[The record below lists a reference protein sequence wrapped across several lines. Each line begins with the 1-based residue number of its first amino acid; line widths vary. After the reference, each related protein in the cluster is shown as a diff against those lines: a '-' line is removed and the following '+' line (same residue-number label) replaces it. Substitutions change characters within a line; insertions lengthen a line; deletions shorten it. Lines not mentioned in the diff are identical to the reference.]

1 MIGGDRQRVIW
12 AAVVSKVAGC
22 GEARLAAPFGC
33 SDSRAGRTVS
43 FPLTVHSVDEKL
55 PFAGNE
61 HGLAHSAHQPVRQ
74 VQASNRST
82 PDMFIYSSLDR
93 NALQKLLANAFA
105 VQQSQMDKQWLSAI
119 VEVQGLIG
127 RRELDVDGT
136 MQLIVDR
143 AQTVANATGVAIA
156 LFKGHQLVY
165 RAGSGS
171 AADYVGR
178 HVMATLS
185 VPADTTGSREI
196 LRVEDVETDT
206 RIQAEICRQFGAK
219 SLLILLIYHEQSVA
233 GVLEVF
239 FGEAHAFQDCEV
251 RAYRLMA
258 GLIGEAM
265 SLSTHLE
272 RGKTGTAP
280 RPAVP
285 NPAVPNLALP
295 NIVQQSPHQRTVV
308 LNHTGSTPDADR
320 RAIQPPWQATA
331 AADGKVSILRQT
343 AVLATAL
350 LQQAKRGS
358 WGGRRWNVAAAAVA
372 ALLVLTSWFVYNRR
386 PASSFRPSAVQAPIV
401 VGPQAPVLR
410 VKQVSAN
417 GTPTLRPAPV
427 LVKPAGTGRA
437 SLRRVRVGEN
447 EVDYI
452 GDDVT
457 IRYFTPKPK
466 PTTRRV
472 RVGASEVA
480 YIGDDVT
487 VRYFKPKAAAV
498 PPTQSIGAAPT
509 QKQ

>member
-1 MIGGDRQRVIW
+1 
-12 AAVVSKVAGC
+12 
-22 GEARLAAPFGC
+22 
-33 SDSRAGRTVS
+33 
-43 FPLTVHSVDEKL
+43 
-55 PFAGNE
+55 
-61 HGLAHSAHQPVRQ
+61 
-74 VQASNRST
+74 
-82 PDMFIYSSLDR
+82 MFIYSSLDR

-127 RRELDVDGT
+127 RKELDVDGT

-156 LFKGHQLVY
+156 LFQGHQLVY

-185 VPADTTGSREI
+185 VPADTTGGREI
-196 LRVEDVETDT
+196 LRVEDAQTDT

-239 FGEAHAFQDCEV
+239 FSEAHAFQDCEV

-265 SLSTHLE
+265 SQSTHLE
-272 RGKTGTAP
+272 REKTGTAP
-280 RPAVP
+280 RPAIP
-285 NPAVPNLALP
+285 NPAVPNLAVSNPAVP
-295 NIVQQSPHQRTVV
+295 NIVQQSPPPRTVV

-320 RAIQPPWQATA
+320 RAIQQPCQATA
-331 AADGKVSILRQT
+331 AVDGKLSILRQS
-343 AVLATAL
+343 AVLATTL
-350 LQQAKRGS
+350 MQQAKRAP

-372 ALLVLTSWFVYNRR
+372 AVLVLTSWFVHNNRR
-386 PASSFRPSAVQAPIV
+386 PASSFRPSAAQAPSV
-401 VGPQAPVLR
+401 VEPQAPVLR
-410 VKQVSAN
+410 VKQVSAK

-447 EVDYI
+447 EVDYV

-498 PPTQSIGAAPT
+498 PPTPSIGAAPM

>member
-1 MIGGDRQRVIW
+1 VPATYLVWLIRPPTRP
-12 AAVVSKVAGC
+12 AG
-22 GEARLAAPFGC
+22 
-33 SDSRAGRTVS
+33 AGIQS
-43 FPLTVHSVDEKL
+43 QH
-55 PFAGNE
+55 
-61 HGLAHSAHQPVRQ
+61 
-74 VQASNRST
+74 

-127 RRELDVDGT
+127 RSELDVDGT

-185 VPADTTGSREI
+185 VPADTTGGREI

-239 FGEAHAFQDCEV
+239 FSEAHAFQDCEV

-265 SLSTHLE
+265 SQSTHLE
-272 RGKTGTAP
+272 REKTGTAP
-280 RPAVP
+280 RPAIP
-285 NPAVPNLALP
+285 NPAVPNLAVSNLALP
-295 NIVQQSPHQRTVV
+295 NIVQQSPPQRTVV
-308 LNHTGSTPDADR
+308 LNLTGSTPDADR
-320 RAIQPPWQATA
+320 RAIQQPCQATA
-331 AADGKVSILRQT
+331 ADGKLSILRQT

-358 WGGRRWNVAAAAVA
+358 WGGRRWNLAAAAVA

-410 VKQVSAN
+410 VKQVSAHS
-417 GTPTLRPAPV
+417 TPTVQPAPV
-427 LVKPAGTGRA
+427 VVKPAGTGRA

-457 IRYFTPKPK
+457 IRYFTPEPK

-480 YIGDDVT
+480 HIGDDVT

-498 PPTQSIGAAPT
+498 PPTQSIGAAPM
-509 QKQ
+509 QKP

>member
-1 MIGGDRQRVIW
+1 MCRQRTW
-12 AAVVSKVAGC
+12 FGPLGSPTNPAG
-22 GEARLAAPFGC
+22 
-33 SDSRAGRTVS
+33 AGIQS
-43 FPLTVHSVDEKL
+43 QH
-55 PFAGNE
+55 
-61 HGLAHSAHQPVRQ
+61 
-74 VQASNRST
+74 

-93 NALQKLLANAFA
+93 TALQKLLANAFA
-105 VQQSQMDKQWLSAI
+105 VQQSQMNKQWLSAI

-127 RRELDVDGT
+127 KRELDVDGT

-143 AQTVANATGVAIA
+143 AQSVANATGVAIA

-171 AADYVGR
+171 AVDYVGR

-185 VPADTTGSREI
+185 VPADTTGGREI
-196 LRVEDVETDT
+196 LRVEDAETDT
-206 RIQAEICRQFGAK
+206 RIQAEVCRQFGAK

-239 FGEAHAFQDCEV
+239 FSEAHAFQDCEV

-265 SLSTHLE
+265 SQATHLE
-272 RGKTGTAP
+272 REKTGTAP
-280 RPAVP
+280 RPAIP
-285 NPAVPNLALP
+285 NPVVS
-295 NIVQQSPHQRTVV
+295 NIVQHSLPARAAEV
-308 LNHTGSTPDADR
+308 LNHSGSTPHR
-320 RAIQPPWQATA
+320 RAIEQPCQATA
-331 AADGKVSILRQT
+331 AVHPKLSILRQP
-343 AVLATAL
+343 AVLATTL
-350 LQQAKRGS
+350 LQQAKRVA
-358 WGGRRWNVAAAAVA
+358 WGGRRWNMAAAAVVA
-372 ALLVLTSWFVYNRR
+372 VLVLTSWFVYHNRR
-386 PASSFRPSAVQAPIV
+386 PASSLGPAAVQAPMIV
-401 VGPQAPVLR
+401 EPQAPVLQL
-410 VKQVSAN
+410 KQVSAS
-417 GTPTLRPAPV
+417 GTPILEPAPV
-427 LVKPAGTGRA
+427 LVKPDRTGRP

-498 PPTQSIGAAPT
+498 PATQPISAAPM
-509 QKQ
+509 QKE

>member
-1 MIGGDRQRVIW
+1 
-12 AAVVSKVAGC
+12 
-22 GEARLAAPFGC
+22 
-33 SDSRAGRTVS
+33 
-43 FPLTVHSVDEKL
+43 
-55 PFAGNE
+55 
-61 HGLAHSAHQPVRQ
+61 
-74 VQASNRST
+74 
-82 PDMFIYSSLDR
+82 MFIYSSLDR
-93 NALQKLLANAFA
+93 SALQKLLANAFA

-185 VPADTTGSREI
+185 VPADTTGGREI

-219 SLLILLIYHEQSVA
+219 SLLILLIYHQQSVA

-239 FGEAHAFQDCEV
+239 FSEAHAFQDCEV

-265 SLSTHLE
+265 SQSTHLKRE
-272 RGKTGTAP
+272 KTGTAA
-280 RPAVP
+280 RPAIP
-285 NPAVPNLALP
+285 NAAVANLAVSNLAVPNLAVA
-295 NIVQQSPHQRTVV
+295 NIVRQSPPQTTVV

-320 RAIQPPWQATA
+320 RALQQPCQATA
-331 AADGKVSILRQT
+331 AADGKLSMLRQT
-343 AVLATAL
+343 AALATSL

-358 WGGRRWNVAAAAVA
+358 WGGRRLNLAAATVAAV
-372 ALLVLTSWFVYNRR
+372 LVLTSWFAYNRR
-386 PASSFRPSAVQAPIV
+386 PASSFRPSARPSAVQAPIV

-417 GTPTLRPAPV
+417 GTPTLPPAPV
-427 LVKPAGTGRA
+427 VVKPAGTARA

-457 IRYFTPKPK
+457 IRYFTPKPE

-487 VRYFKPKAAAV
+487 VRYFKPKTAAE
-498 PPTQSIGAAPT
+498 PPTQSIGAAPM
-509 QKQ
+509 QKP

>member
-1 MIGGDRQRVIW
+1 
-12 AAVVSKVAGC
+12 
-22 GEARLAAPFGC
+22 
-33 SDSRAGRTVS
+33 VS
-43 FPLTVHSVDEKL
+43 FPLTVRSLDEKL

-61 HGLAHSAHQPVRQ
+61 PGLAHSAHQPARQ
-74 VQASNRST
+74 VQASNRQH

-93 NALQKLLANAFA
+93 DALQKLLANAFA

-127 RRELDVDGT
+127 KRELDVDGT

-143 AQTVANATGVAIA
+143 AQKVANATGVAIA

-178 HVMATLS
+178 QVMATLS
-185 VPADTTGSREI
+185 VPADTTGGREI
-196 LRVEDVETDT
+196 LRVEDAETDT

-239 FGEAHAFQDCEV
+239 FREAHAFQDSEV

-265 SLSTHLE
+265 SQATHQE
-272 RGKTGTAP
+272 REKTRTAP
-280 RPAVP
+280 RPAIPNPAVSNLILPNPAVP
-285 NPAVPNLALP
+285 NPAVPNIVQQNIVQQ
-295 NIVQQSPHQRTVV
+295 NIVQQSPPQRAAV
-308 LNHTGSTPDADR
+308 LNHPGSTPDADR
-320 RAIQPPWQATA
+320 RSIQRPFEATKA
-331 AADGKVSILRQT
+331 VDGKWSILRQP
-343 AVLATAL
+343 AVLAATL
-350 LQQAKRGS
+350 LQQAKRAP
-358 WGGRRWNVAAAAVA
+358 WEGRRWNVAAAAVA
-372 ALLVLTSWFVYNRR
+372 ALLVLTSWFVYNNRR
-386 PASSFRPSAVQAPIV
+386 PAPSSGPSAVQAPIGV
-401 VGPQAPVLR
+401 EPQSPVLR
-410 VKQVSAN
+410 LKQVSAN
-417 GTPTLRPAPV
+417 GTPTLQPAPV
-427 LVKPAGTGRA
+427 PVKPAGTGKA

-472 RVGASEVA
+472 RGGASEVA

-498 PPTQSIGAAPT
+498 PPTQSIGAAPME
-509 QKQ
+509 KQ

>member
-1 MIGGDRQRVIW
+1 M
-12 AAVVSKVAGC
+12 
-22 GEARLAAPFGC
+22 
-33 SDSRAGRTVS
+33 S
-43 FPLTVHSVDEKL
+43 FPLTAHSLDEKL
-55 PFAGNE
+55 RIAGNE
-61 HGLAHSAHQPVRQ
+61 PGLAHSAHQPMRQ
-74 VQASNRST
+74 VQASNRQH

-93 NALQKLLANAFA
+93 DSLQKLLANAFA

-143 AQTVANATGVAIA
+143 AQKVANATGVAIA

-178 HVMATLS
+178 QVMATLS
-185 VPADTTGSREI
+185 VPADTTGGREI
-196 LRVEDVETDT
+196 LRVEDAETDT

-239 FGEAHAFQDCEV
+239 FREAHAFQDSEV

-265 SLSTHLE
+265 SQATHHE
-272 RGKTGTAP
+272 REKTRTAP
-280 RPAVP
+280 RPAIPNAAVSNLILPSPAVP
-285 NPAVPNLALP
+285 NPAVPNVVQQ
-295 NIVQQSPHQRTVV
+295 NIVQPSPPQKAAV
-308 LNHTGSTPDADR
+308 LNHPGSTPDADR
-320 RAIQPPWQATA
+320 RAIQQPFEATTA
-331 AADGKVSILRQT
+331 VDGNWSILRQP
-343 AVLATAL
+343 AVLAATL
-350 LQQAKRGS
+350 LQQAKRAP
-358 WGGRRWNVAAAAVA
+358 WEGRRWNVAAAAVA
-372 ALLVLTSWFVYNRR
+372 AVLLLTSWFVYNNRR
-386 PASSFRPSAVQAPIV
+386 PASSFRPSTAQAPNAV
-401 VGPQAPVLR
+401 EQQTPV
-410 VKQVSAN
+410 
-417 GTPTLRPAPV
+417 
-427 LVKPAGTGRA
+427 PAGTGKA

-472 RVGASEVA
+472 RGGASEVA

-498 PPTQSIGAAPT
+498 PPTHSIGAAPM

>member
-1 MIGGDRQRVIW
+1 M
-12 AAVVSKVAGC
+12 
-22 GEARLAAPFGC
+22 L
-33 SDSRAGRTVS
+33 
-43 FPLTVHSVDEKL
+43 
-55 PFAGNE
+55 
-61 HGLAHSAHQPVRQ
+61 
-74 VQASNRST
+74 
-82 PDMFIYSSLDR
+82 IYSSLDR

-127 RRELDVDGT
+127 RKELDVDGT

-185 VPADTTGSREI
+185 VPADTTGGREI
-196 LRVEDVETDT
+196 LRVEDAETDT
-206 RIQAEICRQFGAK
+206 RIQAEICRQFGAQ
-219 SLLILLIYHEQSVA
+219 SLLILLIYQEQSVA

-239 FGEAHAFQDCEV
+239 FSEAHAFQDCEV

-258 GLIGEAM
+258 GLIGDAM
-265 SLSTHLE
+265 SQSTHRE
-272 RGKTGTAP
+272 REKTGTAP
-280 RPAVP
+280 RPAIA
-285 NPAVPNLALP
+285 NPAVPNM
-295 NIVQQSPHQRTVV
+295 VQQSLPQRTEV
-308 LNHTGSTPDADR
+308 LNPTGPTADADR
-320 RAIQPPWQATA
+320 RAIQQPCQATA
-331 AADGKVSILRQT
+331 AVEGKLSILRLS
-343 AVLATAL
+343 AGLATTL
-350 LQQAKRGS
+350 LQQAKRGPR
-358 WGGRRWNVAAAAVA
+358 GGRRWNLAAAAVA
-372 ALLVLTSWFVYNRR
+372 AMLVLTSWLVYNNRR
-386 PASSFRPSAVQAPIV
+386 FRPSAAQAPIV
-401 VGPQAPVLR
+401 VEPQAPVVR
-410 VKQVSAN
+410 VKQVSAK

-427 LVKPAGTGRA
+427 LVKPTGTGRA

-487 VRYFKPKAAAV
+487 VRYFKPQAAAV
-498 PPTQSIGAAPT
+498 RPTQSIGAAPM

>member
-1 MIGGDRQRVIW
+1 
-12 AAVVSKVAGC
+12 
-22 GEARLAAPFGC
+22 
-33 SDSRAGRTVS
+33 
-43 FPLTVHSVDEKL
+43 
-55 PFAGNE
+55 
-61 HGLAHSAHQPVRQ
+61 
-74 VQASNRST
+74 
-82 PDMFIYSSLDR
+82 MFIYSSLDR
-93 NALQKLLANAFA
+93 DALQKLLANAFA

-127 RRELDVDGT
+127 RRELDVAGT

-143 AQTVANATGVAIA
+143 AQNVANATGVAIA

-185 VPADTTGSREI
+185 VPADTIGGREI
-196 LRVEDVETDT
+196 LRVEDAETDT

-265 SLSTHLE
+265 SQARE
-272 RGKTGTAP
+272 KTRTVP
-280 RPAVP
+280 RPAIP
-285 NPAVPNLALP
+285 NPAVSNPAVP
-295 NIVQQSPHQRTVV
+295 NIVQQSPPQGAAV
-308 LNHTGSTPDADR
+308 LNHLGSTPDADR
-320 RAIQPPWQATA
+320 RARPFEATTA
-331 AADGKVSILRQT
+331 VDGKWSILRQP
-343 AVLATAL
+343 AVLAATL
-350 LQQAKRGS
+350 LRRAKSGP
-358 WGGRRWNVAAAAVA
+358 WEARRWNVAAAAVA
-372 ALLVLTSWFVYNRR
+372 ATLVLTSWLVYNNRR
-386 PASSFRPSAVQAPIV
+386 PASAPSAVQAPIGV
-401 VGPQAPVLR
+401 EPQSPVLR
-410 VKQVSAN
+410 LKQVSAD
-417 GTPTLRPAPV
+417 GTPTLQPAPV
-427 LVKPAGTGRA
+427 PAKLAGTGRT
-437 SLRRVRVGEN
+437 SLRRVRIGEN
-447 EVDYI
+447 EVDYVR
-452 GDDVT
+452 DDVT

-487 VRYFKPKAAAV
+487 VLYFKPNAAAV
-498 PPTQSIGAAPT
+498 SPTQSIGAAPME
-509 QKQ
+509 KQ

>member
-1 MIGGDRQRVIW
+1 
-12 AAVVSKVAGC
+12 VS
-22 GEARLAAPFGC
+22 
-33 SDSRAGRTVS
+33 TVS
-43 FPLTVHSVDEKL
+43 FPLTVHSLNEKL
-55 PFAGNE
+55 RGAGNE
-61 HGLAHSAHQPVRQ
+61 PGLAHSAHQPMRQ
-74 VQASNRST
+74 VQASNRQH

-93 NALQKLLANAFA
+93 DALQKLLANAFA

-127 RRELDVDGT
+127 KRELDVDGT

-143 AQTVANATGVAIA
+143 AQKVANATGVAIA

-178 HVMATLS
+178 QVMATLS
-185 VPADTTGSREI
+185 VPADTTGGREI
-196 LRVEDVETDT
+196 LRVEDAETDT

-239 FGEAHAFQDCEV
+239 FRDAHAFQDSEV

-265 SLSTHLE
+265 SQAIHHE
-272 RGKTGTAP
+272 REKIRTAP
-280 RPAVP
+280 RPAIPNPAVSSLILPNPAVP
-285 NPAVPNLALP
+285 NPAVPNIVQQ
-295 NIVQQSPHQRTVV
+295 NIVQQRPPQRAAV
-308 LNHTGSTPDADR
+308 LNHPGSTPDADR
-320 RAIQPPWQATA
+320 RAIQRPFEATKA
-331 AADGKVSILRQT
+331 VDGKWSILRQP
-343 AVLATAL
+343 AVLAAVL
-350 LQQAKRGS
+350 LQQAKRAPAVLAATLLQQAKRAP
-358 WGGRRWNVAAAAVA
+358 WEGRRWNVAAAAVA
-372 ALLVLTSWFVYNRR
+372 ALLVLTSWFVYNNRR
-386 PASSFRPSAVQAPIV
+386 PAPSSGPSAVQAPIGV
-401 VGPQAPVLR
+401 EPQSPVLR
-410 VKQVSAN
+410 LKQVSSN
-417 GTPTLRPAPV
+417 GTPTLQPAPV
-427 LVKPAGTGRA
+427 LVKPAGTGKA

-472 RVGASEVA
+472 RGGASEVA

-498 PPTQSIGAAPT
+498 PPTQSIGAAPM

>member
-1 MIGGDRQRVIW
+1 M
-12 AAVVSKVAGC
+12 
-22 GEARLAAPFGC
+22 AAPFGC

-61 HGLAHSAHQPVRQ
+61 PGLAHSDHQPVRQ

-105 VQQSQMDKQWLSAI
+105 VQQSQMNKQWLSAI

-185 VPADTTGSREI
+185 VPADTTGGREI

-265 SLSTHLE
+265 SQSTHLE
-272 RGKTGTAP
+272 REKTGTAP
-280 RPAVP
+280 RPAIP
-285 NPAVPNLALP
+285 NPAVPNLAVSNLALP

-320 RAIQPPWQATA
+320 RAIQPPCQATA

-417 GTPTLRPAPV
+417 GTPTLPPAPV

-457 IRYFTPKPK
+457 IRYFNPKPK
-466 PTTRRV
+466 STTRRV
-472 RVGASEVA
+472 RVGASDVA

-487 VRYFKPKAAAV
+487 VRYFRPEAAAV

>member
-1 MIGGDRQRVIW
+1 
-12 AAVVSKVAGC
+12 
-22 GEARLAAPFGC
+22 
-33 SDSRAGRTVS
+33 
-43 FPLTVHSVDEKL
+43 
-55 PFAGNE
+55 
-61 HGLAHSAHQPVRQ
+61 
-74 VQASNRST
+74 
-82 PDMFIYSSLDR
+82 MFIYSTLDR
-93 NALQKLLANAFA
+93 TALQKLLANAFA

-119 VEVQGLIG
+119 VEVQGLIS

-178 HVMATLS
+178 QVMATLS

-196 LRVEDVETDT
+196 LRVEDAETDT

-265 SLSTHLE
+265 SQATHLE
-272 RGKTGTAP
+272 REKTSAASLPAISNPAAANLGVANL
-280 RPAVP
+280 AVP
-285 NPAVPNLALP
+285 DLVH
-295 NIVQQSPHQRTVV
+295 QSPHQRTEV
-308 LNHTGSTPDADR
+308 LNHTGFSADADR
-320 RAIQPPWQATA
+320 RAIQQPCDAPSAVV
-331 AADGKVSILRQT
+331 GKLSIFRQP

-350 LQQAKRGS
+350 LQQAKRAS
-358 WGGRRWNVAAAAVA
+358 WGGRRWDVAAAAVA
-372 ALLVLTSWFVYNRR
+372 AVLVLTSWLVYNNRR
-386 PASSFRPSAVQAPIV
+386 PASSVGPSAIQTPIV
-401 VGPQAPVLR
+401 VEPQAPVLR
-410 VKQVSAN
+410 VKQVSAT
-417 GTPTLRPAPV
+417 GTPAVQPAPI
-427 LVKPAGTGRA
+427 LVKPAGTART
-437 SLRRVRVGEN
+437 SLRRIRVGEN

-457 IRYFTPKPK
+457 VRYFTPKPK

-487 VRYFKPKAAAV
+487 VRYFKPKATAV
-498 PPTQSIGAAPT
+498 PPTQSIGAPM

>member
-1 MIGGDRQRVIW
+1 
-12 AAVVSKVAGC
+12 
-22 GEARLAAPFGC
+22 
-33 SDSRAGRTVS
+33 VS
-43 FPLTVHSVDEKL
+43 FPLTAHSLDEKL
-55 PFAGNE
+55 RIAGNE
-61 HGLAHSAHQPVRQ
+61 PGLAHSAHQPMRQ
-74 VQASNRST
+74 VQASNRQH

-93 NALQKLLANAFA
+93 DSLQKLLANAFA

-143 AQTVANATGVAIA
+143 AQKVANATGVAIA

-178 HVMATLS
+178 QVMATLS
-185 VPADTTGSREI
+185 VPADTTGGREI
-196 LRVEDVETDT
+196 LRVEDAETDT

-239 FGEAHAFQDCEV
+239 FRDAHAFQDSEV

-265 SLSTHLE
+265 SQATHHE
-272 RGKTGTAP
+272 REKTRTAP
-280 RPAVP
+280 RPAIPNPAVSNLILP
-285 NPAVPNLALP
+285 NPAVPNLAVP
-295 NIVQQSPHQRTVV
+295 NVVQQNIVQPSPPQKAAV
-308 LNHTGSTPDADR
+308 LNHPGSTPDADR
-320 RAIQPPWQATA
+320 RAIQQPFEATTA
-331 AADGKVSILRQT
+331 VDGKWSILRQP
-343 AVLATAL
+343 AVLAATL
-350 LQQAKRGS
+350 LQQAKRAP
-358 WGGRRWNVAAAAVA
+358 WEGRRWNVAAAAVA
-372 ALLVLTSWFVYNRR
+372 ALLVLTSWFVYNNRR
-386 PASSFRPSAVQAPIV
+386 PAVSSGPSAVQAPIGV
-401 VGPQAPVLR
+401 EPQSPVLR
-410 VKQVSAN
+410 LKQVSAN
-417 GTPTLRPAPV
+417 GTPTLQPAPV
-427 LVKPAGTGRA
+427 PVKPTGTGKA

-472 RVGASEVA
+472 RGGASEVA

-498 PPTQSIGAAPT
+498 PPTQSIGAAPME
-509 QKQ
+509 KQ

>member
-1 MIGGDRQRVIW
+1 
-12 AAVVSKVAGC
+12 
-22 GEARLAAPFGC
+22 
-33 SDSRAGRTVS
+33 
-43 FPLTVHSVDEKL
+43 
-55 PFAGNE
+55 
-61 HGLAHSAHQPVRQ
+61 
-74 VQASNRST
+74 
-82 PDMFIYSSLDR
+82 MFIYSSLDR

-127 RRELDVDGT
+127 SKQLDVDGT

-185 VPADTTGSREI
+185 VPADTTGGREI
-196 LRVEDVETDT
+196 LRVEDAETDT
-206 RIQAEICRQFGAK
+206 RIQSEICRQFGAK
-219 SLLILLIYHEQSVA
+219 SLLILLIYHEHSVA

-239 FGEAHAFQDCEV
+239 FSEAHAFQDCEV

-265 SLSTHLE
+265 SQSTHLE

-280 RPAVP
+280 RPAIA
-285 NPAVPNLALP
+285 NPAVANLAVSSP
-295 NIVQQSPHQRTVV
+295 AVPHIVQPHIVQPHIVQQSPPQRTEV
-308 LNHTGSTPDADR
+308 LHHTGSTPDADR
-320 RAIQPPWQATA
+320 RAIQQPCQATA
-331 AADGKVSILRQT
+331 AVDGKWSILRRS
-343 AVLATAL
+343 AVLATSL
-350 LQQAKRGS
+350 LQQAKRGP

-372 ALLVLTSWFVYNRR
+372 AVLVLTSWFVYNNRR
-386 PASSFRPSAVQAPIV
+386 PASSFRPSAVQAPTV
-401 VGPQAPVLR
+401 VEPEAPVVR
-410 VKQVSAN
+410 VKQVSAK
-417 GTPTLRPAPV
+417 GTPALQPAPV

-437 SLRRVRVGEN
+437 SFRRVRVGEN

-487 VRYFKPKAAAV
+487 VRYFKPQAAAV
-498 PPTQSIGAAPT
+498 PPTQSIGAAPM

>member
-1 MIGGDRQRVIW
+1 
-12 AAVVSKVAGC
+12 
-22 GEARLAAPFGC
+22 
-33 SDSRAGRTVS
+33 
-43 FPLTVHSVDEKL
+43 
-55 PFAGNE
+55 
-61 HGLAHSAHQPVRQ
+61 
-74 VQASNRST
+74 
-82 PDMFIYSSLDR
+82 MFIYSSLDR
-93 NALQKLLANAFA
+93 TALQKLLANAFA
-105 VQQSQMDKQWLSAI
+105 VQQSQMNKQWLSAI

-143 AQTVANATGVAIA
+143 AQSVANAAGVAIA

-171 AADYVGR
+171 AVDYVGR

-185 VPADTTGSREI
+185 VPADTTGGREI
-196 LRVEDVETDT
+196 LRVEDAETDT
-206 RIQAEICRQFGAK
+206 RIQAEVCRQFGAK

-239 FGEAHAFQDCEV
+239 FSEAHAFQDCEV

-265 SLSTHLE
+265 SQATHLE
-272 RGKTGTAP
+272 REKTGTAP
-280 RPAVP
+280 RPAIPKPV
-285 NPAVPNLALP
+285 VS
-295 NIVQQSPHQRTVV
+295 NIVQQSLPARAAEV
-308 LNHTGSTPDADR
+308 LNHSGSTPHADR
-320 RAIQPPWQATA
+320 RAIEQTCQATA
-331 AADGKVSILRQT
+331 AVHGKLSILRQP
-343 AVLATAL
+343 AVLATTL
-350 LQQAKRGS
+350 LQQAKRVA

-372 ALLVLTSWFVYNRR
+372 AVLVLTSWSIYHNRR
-386 PASSFRPSAVQAPIV
+386 PASSLGPSAVQAPMIV
-401 VGPQAPVLR
+401 EPQAPVLQL
-410 VKQVSAN
+410 KQVSAS
-417 GTPTLRPAPV
+417 GTPILEPAPV
-427 LVKPAGTGRA
+427 LVKPARTGRP

-498 PPTQSIGAAPT
+498 PATQPISAAPM
-509 QKQ
+509 QKE

>member
-1 MIGGDRQRVIW
+1 
-12 AAVVSKVAGC
+12 
-22 GEARLAAPFGC
+22 
-33 SDSRAGRTVS
+33 
-43 FPLTVHSVDEKL
+43 VHSLDEKL
-55 PFAGNE
+55 PCAGNKP
-61 HGLAHSAHQPVRQ
+61 GLVHSAHQPIRQ

-82 PDMFIYSSLDR
+82 RDMFIYSSLDR
-93 NALQKLLANAFA
+93 TPFQKLLANAFA

-119 VEVQGLIG
+119 VEVQGLIA

-156 LFKGHQLVY
+156 LFKAHQLVY

-171 AADYVGR
+171 ATDYVGR

-185 VPADTTGSREI
+185 VPADNTGGREI
-196 LRVEDVETDT
+196 LRVEDAETDT

-239 FGEAHAFQDCEV
+239 FSEAHAFQDCEV

-265 SLSTHLE
+265 SQATYLE
-272 RGKTGTAP
+272 REKTSTAP
-280 RPAVP
+280 RWAMPKPAVP
-285 NPAVPNLALP
+285 NPALPDPAVP
-295 NIVQQSPHQRTVV
+295 NIVQQSPPQRAEV
-308 LNHTGSTPDADR
+308 LNHTASTPDVDR
-320 RAIQPPWQATA
+320 RAIQQPCEATTA
-331 AADGKVSILRQT
+331 VDGKLSILRQP
-343 AVLATAL
+343 AVLAATL
-350 LQQAKRGS
+350 MQQAKRAP
-358 WGGRRWNVAAAAVA
+358 WGGRRWNLAAAAVA
-372 ALLVLTSWFVYNRR
+372 AVLLLTSWFVYNNRR
-386 PASSFRPSAVQAPIV
+386 PASSLRPSTAQAPIV
-401 VGPQAPVLR
+401 VEPQAPVLR
-410 VKQVSAN
+410 VKQESGK
-417 GTPTLRPAPV
+417 GTPRLQPATD
-427 LVKPAGTGRA
+427 LVKPAGAGRT
-437 SLRRVRVGEN
+437 SLRRVRIGEN

-457 IRYFTPKPK
+457 VRHFTPKPK
-466 PTTRRV
+466 PPTRRV
-472 RVGASEVA
+472 RVQASEVA

-498 PPTQSIGAAPT
+498 PPTQPIGAASM

>member
-1 MIGGDRQRVIW
+1 
-12 AAVVSKVAGC
+12 
-22 GEARLAAPFGC
+22 
-33 SDSRAGRTVS
+33 
-43 FPLTVHSVDEKL
+43 
-55 PFAGNE
+55 
-61 HGLAHSAHQPVRQ
+61 
-74 VQASNRST
+74 
-82 PDMFIYSSLDR
+82 MFTYSSLDR

-119 VEVQGLIG
+119 VEVQRLIG
-127 RRELDVDGT
+127 RRELDVNGT

-185 VPADTTGSREI
+185 VPADTTGGREI

-239 FGEAHAFQDCEV
+239 FSEAHAFQDCEV

-265 SLSTHLE
+265 SQSTHLE
-272 RGKTGTAP
+272 REKTSTTP
-280 RPAVP
+280 RPAIP
-285 NPAVPNLALP
+285 KPAVPKLAVSDLAVSNPALP
-295 NIVQQSPHQRTVV
+295 SIVQPSPPETTVV
-308 LNHTGSTPDADR
+308 LNHTGSTPNADR
-320 RAIQPPWQATA
+320 RAIEQPCQATA
-331 AADGKVSILRQT
+331 AADGKLSILRRT
-343 AVLATAL
+343 VVLATAL
-350 LQQAKRGS
+350 LEQAKRGS
-358 WGGRRWNVAAAAVA
+358 WGGRQWKVAAAAVA

-386 PASSFRPSAVQAPIV
+386 PASSFGPSAAQAPIV

-410 VKQVSAN
+410 LKQVSAS
-417 GTPTLRPAPV
+417 GTPTLQPAPV
-427 LVKPAGTGRA
+427 PVKAAGTGRA

-452 GDDVT
+452 MDDVT
-457 IRYFTPKPK
+457 IRYFTPKPT

-487 VRYFKPKAAAV
+487 VRYFKPRAAAV
-498 PPTQSIGAAPT
+498 PPTQSIGAAPM